1 MTNLANIS
9 VKPLVELA
17 GAIAVFL
24 GLVFVGLELR
34 QNTAAVEAST
44 LQSLTDA
51 SVDYVTLLAT
61 DADLNQIWRK
71 ASSGLDQLT
80 EEESDR
86 LQFLIRGQW
95 LRFQNAFLHWQ
106 RGTLGDED
114 WALYEGFICRV
125 ETPGG
130 EVNRGSDN
138 IRVTTWDAHKPV
150 LLDTFVEFVET
161 CRADYKPTV
170 E

>member
-1 MTNLANIS
+1 MTNWASTN
-9 VKPLVELA
+9 VKSLIELT
-17 GAIAVFL
+17 GAIAVLL
-24 GLVFVGLELR
+24 GLIFVGLELR

-61 DADLNQIWRK
+61 DADLSRIWVK
-71 ASSGLDQLT
+71 ASTDSGQLT
-80 EEESDR
+80 DEEATR

-106 RGTLGDED
+106 RGTLNDED

-125 ETPGG
+125 STPGG
-130 EVNRGSDN
+130 DVNQGSDN
-138 IRVTTWDAHKPV
+138 IRVTTWGAHKPV
-150 LLDTFVEFVET
+150 LLGAFAEFVEQ
-161 CRADYKPTV
+161 CRANYTAA